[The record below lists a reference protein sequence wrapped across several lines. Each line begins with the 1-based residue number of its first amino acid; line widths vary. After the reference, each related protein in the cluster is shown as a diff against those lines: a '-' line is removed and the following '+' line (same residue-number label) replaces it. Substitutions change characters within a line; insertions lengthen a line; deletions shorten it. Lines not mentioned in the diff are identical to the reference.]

1 MTPNDILILARA
13 GFTAQQIAAL
23 STMQTAPASQAVQMT
38 PASQAVQMTPA
49 TQTAPAAQ
57 AVQTAPA
64 GQAVQ
69 MTPAAQAVQ
78 MTPAGQAAQANPL
91 TYEQFQQELQ
101 KMALMGTQ
109 QTGNVETA
117 DSILA
122 SIINP
127 PANTG
132 GNK

>member
-1 MTPNDILILARA
+1 MTQNDILILAKA

-23 STMQTAPASQAVQMT
+23 SVTQAPAAPT
-38 PASQAVQMTPA
+38 TPA
-49 TQTAPAAQ
+49 TPA
-57 AVQTAPA
+57 TPT
-64 GQAVQ
+64 
-69 MTPAAQAVQ
+69 TPA
-78 MTPAGQAAQANPL
+78 TPATPTTPATPATPATPL

-101 KMALMGTQ
+101 KMALRGAQ
-109 QTGNVETA
+109 QSGGVETA

-132 GNK
+132 EGK

>member
-1 MTPNDILILARA
+1 MTPNDILILAKA

-23 STMQTAPASQAVQMT
+23 SVTQAPAT
-38 PASQAVQMTPA
+38 PAASAAPVASAAPAAPAAPAASAV
-49 TQTAPAAQ
+49 PAAQ
-57 AVQTAPA
+57 A
-64 GQAVQ
+64 
-69 MTPAAQAVQ
+69 
-78 MTPAGQAAQANPL
+78 PL

-101 KMALMGTQ
+101 KMSLMGAQ
-109 QTGNVETA
+109 QSGVVETA

-132 GNK
+132 EGK